1 MRSIFVGGGFTKEQF
16 LWVIPLIISFAKE
29 KKIKKIIFEKEINKK
44 ILSNEVLKDL
54 KAFAIF
60 EIKKSFP
67 THILKIFVYI
77 IFNFNLIFDVYR
89 SLNKKNLLSK
99 SNAWTFQQFL
109 HGSWDLI
116 NLNRDENLKFNFF
129 TKSKAIISG
138 IMKLELSEK
147 LIKSGIRYAFLDHSV
162 YSNRWLLAN
171 LRKENIKIY
180 NQAVTNFHLQKKY
193 KDTSW
198 SEIDKNILSKLKK
211 KKSIINIYWKKR
223 IQSKGNYSASNLS
236 FKFFKK
242 KKFSIPKG
250 KYNLILLH
258 VFKDSPFNVI
268 DRRRIF
274 VDYFDW
280 IENTLKIIKY
290 SNESW
295 IIKTHPISKRWGEDQ
310 KKILSILINKVLTKK
325 TKNIQIVNNVDKD
338 QLFRYAEKIV
348 TFSGTA
354 AIEAIAYN
362 KKPIVICKSNIENIS
377 KNILFRPNSISDYNR
392 ILLNKINLKVT
403 KNQRDL
409 AKTIIY
415 ARENVYSMK
424 KKIGHL
430 EVYRGDSNLIKNK
443 SFKLVRENLLSIYK
457 FLNDQ
462 GKKLARGQT
471 HTTID
476 YEP

>member
-29 KKIKKIIFEKEINKK
+29 KKIKKIIFEKEINNK

-60 EIKKSFP
+60 EIKKNFP
-67 THILKIFVYI
+67 THILKIFIYI

-242 KKFSIPKG
+242 KK
-250 KYNLILLH
+250 
-258 VFKDSPFNVI
+258 V
-268 DRRRIF
+268 
-274 VDYFDW
+274 
-280 IENTLKIIKY
+280 
-290 SNESW
+290 
-295 IIKTHPISKRWGEDQ
+295 
-310 KKILSILINKVLTKK
+310 
-325 TKNIQIVNNVDKD
+325 
-338 QLFRYAEKIV
+338 
-348 TFSGTA
+348 
-354 AIEAIAYN
+354 
-362 KKPIVICKSNIENIS
+362 
-377 KNILFRPNSISDYNR
+377 
-392 ILLNKINLKVT
+392 
-403 KNQRDL
+403 
-409 AKTIIY
+409 
-415 ARENVYSMK
+415 
-424 KKIGHL
+424 
-430 EVYRGDSNLIKNK
+430 
-443 SFKLVRENLLSIYK
+443 
-457 FLNDQ
+457 
-462 GKKLARGQT
+462 
-471 HTTID
+471 
-476 YEP
+476 